1 MIGVLVSSSCCNKI
15 PQIGWGGVGVGG
27 RRGLN
32 NSHFFLIVPETGKF
46 KIKVPA
52 DSVPGEVSF
61 PGL

>member
-15 PQIGWGGVGVGG
+15 PQIGRGGGGG

-32 NSHFFLIVPETGKF
+32 NSHFFLIVLETGKF

-52 DSVPGEVSF
+52 DSVPGEISF